1 MPPFAVYPDYVHT
14 APLVGQRPKG
24 ASDLAA
30 CLNASLVG
38 NTLVLGEL
46 SDGTKPVLTVPFV
59 TSSDARNKAASK
71 IVQGIVNAESR
82 VADMLESSAEM
93 QRLLQYDLRSPNF
106 FPSLEVILNAVAVAL
121 QVEIENT
128 ELGRTT
134 VNLPITAPDYK
145 GDRLLL

>member
-1 MPPFAVYPDYVHT
+1 MPTFAVFPDYVHT
-14 APLVGQRPKG
+14 TPLVGQRPKG

-30 CLNASLVG
+30 CLNAALVG

-46 SDGTKPVLTVPFV
+46 VDGTKPVLTVPFV
-59 TSSDARNKAASK
+59 AASDARNKAASK
-71 IVQGIVNAESR
+71 IVQGVVNAESR
-82 VADMLESSAEM
+82 VAAMLESSAEM
-93 QRLLQYDLRSPNF
+93 QRLAQYDLRSPNF
-106 FPSLEVILNAVAVAL
+106 FPSLAVVLNMVAVAL

-145 GDRLLL
+145 GDSILM